1 MWDVFQNSG
10 SKQICPFPPVMD
22 NLSWGL
28 NECGLTWHQLKLL
41 FEWAVVEYKVWF
53 PQKGSNILD
62 SLVKWN
68 HQELGADLEA
78 TPRRW
83 CPGHFCGLGFW
94 YQFKST
100 PRLIYL
106 VRLPKP
112 EDSQLLSGLSPAPAC
127 PEFPSHRTD
136 SVSLGQGR
144 ASPVNS
150 PTAASSLWTFCH
162 KPDKPKSNAKCFEQL
177 IISSGGAD
185 LLVGNIGCFMLFLF
199 H

>member
-1 MWDVFQNSG
+1 MIPAKRKRYSG
-10 SKQICPFPPVMD
+10 FTGKMESPGAWSRSGGNTK
-22 NLSWGL
+22 
-28 NECGLTWHQLKLL
+28 
-41 FEWAVVEYKVWF
+41 AVVPRIF
-53 PQKGSNILD
+53 P
-62 SLVKWN
+62 W
-68 HQELGADLEA
+68 
-78 TPRRW
+78 PW
-83 CPGHFCGLGFW
+83 FW

-112 EDSQLLSGLSPAPAC
+112 EDSQLLSGLSPAPVR
-127 PEFPSHRTD
+127 PEFPSHGTD

-150 PTAASSLWTFCH
+150 PPAASSLWTFCH
-162 KPDKPKSNAKCFEQL
+162 KLDKPKSNAKSFEQL

>member
-78 TPRRW
+78 TPRQC
-83 CPGHFCGLGFW
+83 CPGHFCGPGFGTSLKVHQDW
-94 YQFKST
+94 YIWWDFPSQRILSCSVVYPQHQHAPSSHLTGQTQFPWARAGPPLWT
-100 PRLIYL
+100 VPQ
-106 VRLPKP
+106 LPAVF
-112 EDSQLLSGLSPAPAC
+112 GLSAINRTNLNQT
-127 PEFPSHRTD
+127 PSA
-136 SVSLGQGR
+136 L
-144 ASPVNS
+144 N
-150 PTAASSLWTFCH
+150 
-162 KPDKPKSNAKCFEQL
+162 N
-177 IISSGGAD
+177 
-185 LLVGNIGCFMLFLF
+185 
-199 H
+199 